1 MAIFDITPA
10 GALVNAIE
18 VAAKRDKCEAARCT
32 TTAPK
37 SPRSGWLAFAM
48 AQLRST
54 FTREFKTAED
64 ADLTTEARSR
74 PA

>member
-1 MAIFDITPA
+1 MSIFDITPA

-37 SPRSGWLAFAM
+37 NPRSGLLAFAI
-48 AQLRST
+48 AQFRST
-54 FTREFKTAED
+54 FTQTLKAAKD
-64 ADLTTEARSR
+64 VGLATESRSR
-74 PA
+74 RA